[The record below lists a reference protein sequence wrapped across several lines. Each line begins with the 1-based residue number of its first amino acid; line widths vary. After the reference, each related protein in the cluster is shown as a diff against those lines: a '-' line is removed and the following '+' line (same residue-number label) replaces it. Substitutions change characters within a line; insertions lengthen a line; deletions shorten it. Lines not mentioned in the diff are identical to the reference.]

1 MSKHHTDLIMCR
13 KQTGIGAFSSS
24 IEQSMCQADSAP
36 LGVASHWKD
45 VREVRW
51 KVVSS
56 PPFAPLLLFPTNSES
71 CVALYVT
78 PTSVRQ
84 SWCVSATNATLGRTV
99 GGASSVEELGYQT
112 RITVL

>member
-1 MSKHHTDLIMCR
+1 MCH
-13 KQTGIGAFSSS
+13 
-24 IEQSMCQADSAP
+24 ADSAP
-36 LGVASHWKD
+36 LGVGSHWKD

-56 PPFAPLLLFPTNSES
+56 SPLAPLLRFTTDSES
-71 CVALYVT
+71 CVAPCVT
-78 PTSVRQ
+78 PTSDRR

-99 GGASSVEELGYQT
+99 GGALSVEELGYQT